1 MFFLKGKSFGVLG
14 KYLVKRLSF
23 RGYAFLWKPLD
34 FWLCCQK
41 GGQQQEN
48 YILPNEKQKNMWQCQ
63 ERYEFLICGATRKH
77 PVVIRGKKTSW
88 DSVVWVCTSGCHPN
102 SFLPAIVKS
111 GTWVF
116 SEKPMEVWWALPVWY
131 WEISSCLF
139 VTLISGGDVKLLTLL
154 ECSRENGQRLGSRV
168 CRLEMA
174 TAQTAVSS
182 WPEYSSNNKK
192 MARVQ
197 WVVSPTSKG

>member
-1 MFFLKGKSFGVLG
+1 M
-14 KYLVKRLSF
+14 
-23 RGYAFLWKPLD
+23 WK
-34 FWLCCQK
+34 
-41 GGQQQEN
+41 
-48 YILPNEKQKNMWQCQ
+48 CQ
-63 ERYEFLICGATRKH
+63 EWYEFLISGATRKH
-77 PVVIRGKKTSW
+77 PVVIRGRKTSW
-88 DSVVWVCTSGCHPN
+88 DSDLFWVCPSGCHPN
-102 SFLPAIVKS
+102 SFLLAIVKS

-116 SEKPMEVWWALPVWY
+116 SEKPMEVWWALPVWC

-139 VTLISGGDVKLLTLL
+139 VALISGGDVKLLTLL

-174 TAQTAVSS
+174 TTQAAVSG

-197 WVVSPTSKG
+197 WVVSLTSKGYDAQGKSCSRWSLEITHSCWPEKPGFDQTWESWEKFSFLGCNLGSVFH